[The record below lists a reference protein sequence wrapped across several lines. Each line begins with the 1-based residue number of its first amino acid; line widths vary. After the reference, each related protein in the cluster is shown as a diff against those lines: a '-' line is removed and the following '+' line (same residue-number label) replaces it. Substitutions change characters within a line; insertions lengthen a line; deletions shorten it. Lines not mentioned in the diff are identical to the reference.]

1 MRRRTECLLPAGF
14 EPASI
19 ATPELESGP
28 LDHSGKAV
36 MDINDRDDRFR
47 SCDLL
52 VMGQPRFLCATS
64 RLRDVGNKRI

>member
-1 MRRRTECLLPAGF
+1 MAGVFALLPAGV
-14 EPASI
+14 EPARIS
-19 ATPELESGP
+19 TPVLETGP

-36 MDINDRDDRFR
+36 VGMNDRDDRFR

-64 RLRDVGNKRI
+64 RFCDDSNKRI